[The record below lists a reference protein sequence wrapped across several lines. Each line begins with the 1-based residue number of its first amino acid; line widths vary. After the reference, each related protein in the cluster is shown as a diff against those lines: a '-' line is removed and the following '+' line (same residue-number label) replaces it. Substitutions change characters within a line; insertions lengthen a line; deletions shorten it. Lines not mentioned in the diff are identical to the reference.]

1 MHEIEEVIFFEFG
14 QSEDMFQT
22 KLFPLLRLDFGI
34 CSLNSLS
41 HWTWNVA
48 LSFFNGNSMDFSID
62 VQRYP
67 LHFLGLLNWILNISE
82 YTIAQIT
89 EDCLNIT
96 VLYLYKGLKKSNN
109 LDVILLLSSPKI

>member
-41 HWTWNVA
+41 HWT
-48 LSFFNGNSMDFSID
+48 
-62 VQRYP
+62 
-67 LHFLGLLNWILNISE
+67 
-82 YTIAQIT
+82 
-89 EDCLNIT
+89 
-96 VLYLYKGLKKSNN
+96 
-109 LDVILLLSSPKI
+109 